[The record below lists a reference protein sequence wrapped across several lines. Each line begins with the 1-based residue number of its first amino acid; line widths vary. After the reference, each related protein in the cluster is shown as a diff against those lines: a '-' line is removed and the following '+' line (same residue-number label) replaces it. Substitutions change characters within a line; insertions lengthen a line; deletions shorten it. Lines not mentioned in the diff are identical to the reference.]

1 MSLTNPSA
9 RSLAA
14 VSIESTALF
23 PSIVITLNLVQ
34 RGGYSPVRQA
44 ISELALGT
52 WGLLMVVAF
61 CGLGT
66 GIFTLA
72 MTIRRVGA
80 KRHTVP
86 AILTVAAVLAGP
98 ASAAVHT
105 DLTGAPTTVHGTIHN
120 LVGLA
125 AFLLLLTAMV
135 ITSFTFRR
143 DVFWRSHAVT
153 TAFIAASGLI
163 TFFLIPVLGDARFGL
178 AQRLFVG
185 TFVTWLITTA
195 AYAHRRLTSTSP
207 AIATSTPDS
216 AVV

>member
-1 MSLTNPSA
+1 MSLNNPPA

-14 VSIESTALF
+14 VSVASTALF
-23 PSIVITLNLVQ
+23 PGIVITLNLVQ
-34 RGGYSPVRQA
+34 RAGYSPVRQA

-52 WGLLMVVAF
+52 GGLLMVIAF

-80 KRHTVP
+80 NGRIVP
-86 AILTVAAVLAGP
+86 AILTVAAILAGP
-98 ASAAVHT
+98 ASAAFHT

-120 LVGLA
+120 VAGIA

-135 ITSFTFRR
+135 VGSFTFRR

-153 TAFIAASGLI
+153 TAFLAISGLI
-163 TFFLIPVLGDARFGL
+163 TFFLIPLLGDDRFGL

-195 AYAHRRLTSTSP
+195 TYAHRRLTSTSP
-207 AIATSTPDS
+207 APAPSTPNA